1 MGEKIAIGF
10 AVAVALCFFI
20 GAAASIIV
28 DIIND
33 KGGKNG
39 ES

>member
-20 GAAASIIV
+20 GAAASII
-28 DIIND
+28 IAILD
-33 KGGKNG
+33 KGGKDG

>member
-20 GAAASIIV
+20 GATVSIIV
-28 DIIND
+28 DIID
-33 KGGKNG
+33 KGGK
-39 ES
+39 E

>member
-28 DIIND
+28 DIID
-33 KGGKNG
+33 KGGK
-39 ES
+39 E